1 MCSQLTVRGVFLLQT
16 LGAVE
21 GVVCFLIATVL
32 LRLFTQVL
40 LGVVSA
46 EVRPCS
52 KSKVVHLENCRGRI
66 LCSTY

>member
-1 MCSQLTVRGVFLLQT
+1 MLKLDIQDVLLLQR

-46 EVRPCS
+46 EICPCS
-52 KSKVVHLENCRGRI
+52 SAKSGSL
-66 LCSTY
+66 